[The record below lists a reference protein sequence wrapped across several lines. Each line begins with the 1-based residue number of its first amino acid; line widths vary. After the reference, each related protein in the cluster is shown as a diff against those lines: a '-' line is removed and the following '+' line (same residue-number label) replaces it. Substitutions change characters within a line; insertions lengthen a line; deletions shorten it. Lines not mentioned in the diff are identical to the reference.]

1 MYRKISA
8 IILAAGESRRMG
20 QPKLLLPWGE
30 TTVLGQVV
38 STFTA
43 GLSTDSKTD
52 YEIVVVT
59 GGAREQVEE
68 LVAELAKKYPVR
80 AVYNP
85 HYAQG
90 GMLSSIQVGVAA
102 LTLPPP
108 SLRDTSPKS
117 LGFGGGRVGAALIGL
132 GDQPQV
138 REETVRRI
146 CASFVQMES
155 PLVIPSFEN
164 RRGHPWLASRSLWPE
179 ILALPPSTTP
189 RQFLDNYAGRV
200 TYVAA
205 DESILQDLDTPED
218 YNRQRP

>member
-1 MYRKISA
+1 MPLISA
-8 IILAAGESRRMG
+8 ILLAAGESRRMG
-20 QPKLLLPWGE
+20 QPKLLLPWGK

-38 STFTA
+38 ATFAA

-52 YEIVVVT
+52 KRIETDDKILVIT
-59 GGAREQVEE
+59 GGTRQQVEE

-85 HYAQG
+85 HYAQD
-90 GMLSSIQVGVAA
+90 GMLSSIQAGLA
-102 LTLPPP
+102 TLDPEP
-108 SLRDTSPKS
+108 R
-117 LGFGGGRVGAALIGL
+117 AALIGL

-138 REETVRRI
+138 QEETVRRI
-146 CASFVQMES
+146 CAAFVQTES

-189 RQFLDNYAGRV
+189 RQFLNAHAGQV
-200 TYVAA
+200 EYVEA
-205 DESILQDLDTPED
+205 DESVLQDLDTPED
-218 YNRQRP
+218 YSRQRP

>member
-1 MYRKISA
+1 MQLISA
-8 IILAAGESRRMG
+8 ILLAAGESRRMG
-20 QPKLLLPWGE
+20 QPKLLLPWGK

-38 STFTA
+38 ATFAA

-52 YEIVVVT
+52 DEILVVT
-59 GGAREQVEE
+59 GGASQQVEE
-68 LVAELAKKYPVR
+68 QVAELAKKYPVR

-85 HYAQG
+85 KYARG
-90 GMLSSIQVGVAA
+90 GMLSSIQVGLAA

-138 REETVRRI
+138 REETVRRV
-146 CASFVQMES
+146 CAAFVQTES
-155 PLVIPSFEN
+155 PLVIPRFEN

-179 ILALPPSTTP
+179 ILALPPSATP
-189 RQFLDNYAGRV
+189 RQFLNNYAGQV
-200 TYVAA
+200 SYVAA
-205 DESILQDLDTPED
+205 DESILQDLDTVED